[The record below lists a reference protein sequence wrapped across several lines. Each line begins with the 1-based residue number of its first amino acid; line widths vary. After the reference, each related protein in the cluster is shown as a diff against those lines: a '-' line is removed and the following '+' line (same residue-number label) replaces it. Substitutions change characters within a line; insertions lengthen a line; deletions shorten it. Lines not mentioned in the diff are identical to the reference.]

1 MPIPA
6 GTKFHGVSPSVD
18 TTNRGS
24 VVANSNRDAY
34 AIEDFGL
41 PVITV
46 VDITPAQILALDTTP
61 IELVPPQGEG
71 KAIVVLSAS
80 IKMTFNS
87 VAYNFADD
95 DYLGLFM
102 YPCPTLPSYVSFQ
115 YFLDSIHFN
124 SSSDIW
130 LSFLRWGNIFSSS
143 SLVDN
148 GSLVFGVE
156 SPEIVATVGDSP
168 IQITV
173 QYMIVT

>member
-24 VVANSNRDAY
+24 VNANSNRDAY

-61 IELVPPQGEG
+61 IEIVPPQGEG

-87 VAYNFADD
+87 VAYNFDD

-102 YPCPTLPSYVSFQ
+102 YPSPTLPLYVNYQ
-115 YFLDSIHFN
+115 YFEPSESFN

-130 LSFLRWGNIFSSS
+130 FSFLRWGNIFVNS

-148 GSLVFGVE
+148 GSLVLGLE
-156 SPEIVATVGDSP
+156 SPEIAPTVGDSP
-168 IQITV
+168 MQITV
-173 QYMIVT
+173 QYKIVT